1 MDRLGSK
8 TLVAVTLAV
17 TFGCEYDRPV
27 ESPEPI
33 LMVSEDVLGV
43 MPQSPPPS
51 AESSPAPNDPEIPYG
66 TSDEVEKPQAD
77 VGSALDN
84 PYGND
89 GVRSPPI
96 RVDFAG
102 HPVLSADDDG
112 PNAADES
119 DEDGII
125 QGVSGWE
132 DIDEPQPDPSNG
144 EDETGDDGRWF

>member
-1 MDRLGSK
+1 
-8 TLVAVTLAV
+8 
-17 TFGCEYDRPV
+17 
-27 ESPEPI
+27 
-33 LMVSEDVLGV
+33 MVSEDVLGD

-51 AESSPAPNDPEIPYG
+51 AESSPAPNNPEIPYA
-66 TSDEVEKPQAD
+66 TSGEVEKSQAD
-77 VGSALDN
+77 VGSASDN

-119 DEDGII
+119 DEDAVI
-125 QGVSGWE
+125 QGVPGWQ
-132 DIDEPQPDPSNG
+132 DIDEPQPDPSDG
-144 EDETGDDGRWF
+144 EGATGDDGRWF

>member
-1 MDRLGSK
+1 MDRLGSR

-17 TFGCEYDRPV
+17 TFGCEYDREV

-33 LMVSEDVLGV
+33 LMISEDVLGV
-43 MPQSPPPS
+43 TPQSPS
-51 AESSPAPNDPEIPYG
+51 SGAESSAAPNNPETPYG
-66 TSDEVEKPQAD
+66 TSNEVEKPQAD
-77 VGSALDN
+77 VGSASDN
-84 PYGND
+84 AY

-119 DEDGII
+119 DEDAII
-125 QGVSGWE
+125 RGVSGWE
-132 DIDEPQPDPSNG
+132 DIDERPHPSAG
-144 EDETGDDGRWF
+144 EDETGDDGSWF

>member
-1 MDRLGSK
+1 MDRLGSR

-17 TFGCEYDRPV
+17 TFGCEYDREV

-51 AESSPAPNDPEIPYG
+51 AESSPAPNNPEIPHG

-77 VGSALDN
+77 VGSASDR
-84 PYGND
+84 PSGNE

-102 HPVLSADDDG
+102 HPVLSADDDV

-119 DEDGII
+119 DEDATI
-125 QGVSGWE
+125 QGASGWE
-132 DIDEPQPDPSNG
+132 DIDEPQPDPS
-144 EDETGDDGRWF
+144 ETGDDGGWF

>member
-1 MDRLGSK
+1 MDRLGAR

-17 TFGCEYDRPV
+17 TFGCEYDREV

-43 MPQSPPPS
+43 MPQSQTPI
-51 AESSPAPNDPEIPYG
+51 AESSPAPNNPEIPYG
-66 TSDEVEKPQAD
+66 TSDEVEKAQAD
-77 VGSALDN
+77 GSASDN
-84 PYGND
+84 RYGND
-89 GVRSPPI
+89 RVRSPPI

-102 HPVLSADDDG
+102 HPVPSADDDG

-119 DEDGII
+119 DEDTI

>member
-1 MDRLGSK
+1 MDRLGST
-8 TLVAVTLAV
+8 TLVAVTLTV
-17 TFGCEYDRPV
+17 SFGCEYDREV

-33 LMVSEDVLGV
+33 LMVSEDALGL
-43 MPQSPPPS
+43 MPPSSPP
-51 AESSPAPNDPEIPYG
+51 ESSPAPNDPEMPYG
-66 TSDEVEKPQAD
+66 TSHEVEKPQAD
-77 VGSALDN
+77 VGSAPDD

-112 PNAADES
+112 ANAADES
-119 DEDGII
+119 DEDAITQGI
-125 QGVSGWE
+125 SGWE
-132 DIDEPQPDPSNG
+132 DIDEPQPDRSNS